1 MAERTLRGSRLG
13 AISYETERNTELA
26 ARQSADYRCPKGHV
40 YTVPFAQEADIPPTW
55 ECKFDGTVGKLVG
68 GHEPESKKS
77 KPARTHWDMLLERRS
92 VAELEE
98 VLNERLELLRAR
110 RSRTA

>member
-13 AISYETERNTELA
+13 AISYETDRDTELA
-26 ARQSADYRCPKGHV
+26 ARQAADYRCTRGHV
-40 YTVPFAQEADIPPTW
+40 FTVPFSQEADIPPTW
-55 ECKFDGTVGKLVG
+55 ECKFDGTPAQLIG
-68 GHEPESKKS
+68 GDEPEPRKV
-77 KPARTHWDMLLERRS
+77 KPARTHWDMLLERRTI
-92 VAELEE
+92 AELEE